1 MSFKPN
7 KNLPSQSAPNDL
19 TFVAVPS
26 FNDEI
31 STLAAVHNDFN
42 LATNPSLIFPSFPA
56 AFSSSVCFKFLP
68 ISSLNDNVLSASLC
82 LTTTLTCN
90 VSVPNLFLYKIT
102 SLILPGC
109 SYR

>member
-7 KNLPSQSAPNDL
+7 KNLPSQSLPNDL
-19 TFVAVPS
+19 TFVAGPS
-26 FNDEI
+26 FNAEI

-42 LATNPSLIFPSFPA
+42 LATNPSLILPGLFA

-82 LTTTLTCN
+82 LTTTLTFK
-90 VSVPNLFLYKIT
+90 VSPPNEFLFPDFQPPKH
-102 SLILPGC
+102 
-109 SYR
+109 RR